1 MKPILRSLLAILCLA
16 ALSGCTQNMTNRH
29 IGTQSEPYPDQG
41 YWQDKSSIQA
51 MRRQW
56 TAENDELSRVRR
68 QEFFGR

>member
-16 ALSGCTQNMTNRH
+16 ALSGCTGGMSSRH
-29 IGTQSEPYPDQG
+29 TGSQSEAYPDQG
-41 YWQDKSSIQA
+41 YWRDKTGVQA

-56 TAENDELSRVRR
+56 AAENDELSRVRR